1 MICARRSQNLT
12 EYVRP
17 PVTLD
22 RLWRMDRTEDIVM
35 QACDLLR
42 TYRLALNAH
51 GAEITELADQ
61 RVPDHTIAALYPY
74 DAADWSEAYDRLT
87 LLPGMPR
94 AAMIHPPRFPAGL
107 NTRGWEDVRA
117 LARSL
122 DATSPYLD
130 GQPRITYGHL
140 RSKVSLG
147 HEPFKHLE
155 LLVMLLHILATSPEA
170 PKVAAAL
177 AHQQVDS
184 IFSQARE
191 TTGDPKFWPPVPQ
204 PSSD

>member
-1 MICARRSQNLT
+1 MGKA
-12 EYVRP
+12 
-17 PVTLD
+17 
-22 RLWRMDRTEDIVM
+22 EDIM
-35 QACDLLR
+35 AQARDLLR
-42 TYRLALNAH
+42 TYRLALNEH

-74 DAADWSEAYDRLT
+74 DAADWREGYDRLT

-94 AAMIHPPRFPAGL
+94 AAMIHPPRFPVGL
-107 NTRGWEDVRA
+107 NTRSWQDARV

-122 DATSPYLD
+122 DATSPYLA
-130 GQPRITYGHL
+130 GQQRITYGHL

-155 LLVMLLHILATSPEA
+155 LLVMLLHVLATSPDA
-170 PKVAAAL
+170 SKVAAAL

-184 IFSQARE
+184 IFSQGRPRRTAR
-191 TTGDPKFWPPVPQ
+191 TR
-204 PSSD
+204 